1 MKRLALMLLL
11 ACARGLA
18 AQDAPPPPIAPIP
31 APVPP
36 APDVPAPPETPPKAE
51 KPRAAR
57 KPKPDPKDEDSGEPP
72 DLPTCADITRL
83 IEHLDA
89 SDRPGVIARNAADH
103 LRQALA
109 PLRQFEVMTAS

>member
-31 APVPP
+31 APAPP

-57 KPKPDPKDEDSGEPP
+57 KQRNSEVESGNGERE

-83 IEHLDA
+83 IEHLEA
-89 SDRPGVIARNAADH
+89 SDKPGVIARNAADA

-109 PLRQFEVMTAS
+109 PLRQFEIVN